1 MSNKDLLARHIDK
14 SFESVLNQ
22 SFEKQKQIKD
32 EITLLRDYFTPI
44 PISGVT
50 YKIINGRKVG
60 YRQVGV
66 WDEKRGGGY
75 DVTYEHTK
83 TYAGTTTT
91 LNLDFITQVMLKRI
105 EFVWDDDTARTY
117 EIRVFS
123 DKDNSVLYSVIRSET
138 ANTKTSAIIS
148 LDFVYPA
155 GSRLQF
161 YFSSYTASKINKIL
175 VAIEEL

>member
-1 MSNKDLLARHIDK
+1 MSNDLLARHIDK

-32 EITLLRDYFTPI
+32 ELTLLRDYFTPI

-75 DVTYEHTK
+75 DITYEHTE

-91 LNLDFITQVMLKRI
+91 LNLDFVTQVMLKRI
-105 EFVWDDDTARTY
+105 ELVWDDDTARTY

-123 DKDNSVLYSVIRSET
+123 DKDNSVLYSVIRGET
-138 ANTKTSAIIS
+138 ANIKTSAIIS

-161 YFSSYTASKINKIL
+161 YFSSYTATKLNKIL

>member
-1 MSNKDLLARHIDK
+1 MSNDLLARHIDK

-32 EITLLRDYFTPI
+32 ELTLLRDYFTPI

-75 DVTYEHTK
+75 DVTYEHTE
-83 TYAGTTTT
+83 TYASTSYTV
-91 LNLDFITQVMLKRI
+91 NLDFVTQVMLKRI
-105 EFVWDDDTARTY
+105 EMIWDDNTTKNY
-117 EIRVFS
+117 EFRVYS
-123 DKDNSVLYSVIRSET
+123 DFNNSVYYSVIKKEVGNTET
-138 ANTKTSAIIS
+138 SDIS
-148 LDFVYPA
+148 FLDFVYPA
-155 GSRLQF
+155 GSRLQIVV
-161 YFSSYTASKINKIL
+161 SACTATKINKIL
-175 VAIEEL
+175 IAIEEL